1 MCCFGSLMINIMLN
15 GLRLLKLRKDH
26 SNNENLI
33 KHLKK
38 KKLGLIFY
46 SKRLNLPVN
55 HIQK

>member
-1 MCCFGSLMINIMLN
+1 MINIILN

-38 KKLGLIFY
+38 KKKLGLIFY
-46 SKRLNLPVN
+46 SKRLNLHVN